1 MVPCMYCST
10 VMRSDN
16 LKNHIKTHSAFLGA
30 SRYAV
35 RMKRKNILSSDGIEL
50 GGEQLKHRKIR
61 RSDSEKKGTSAVQT
75 SNEYVSDHQEEEG
88 EEKGEKETTLGELDE
103 SLSREYRIDVW
114 KVIASEA
121 ATQENDDVLTS
132 FKNNI
137 LLVQSILH
145 DETCQVIMATLKKAE
160 ENIGMDFKEA
170 LDYATD
176 LRKFLILRTAKE
188 AMSTTEDE
196 NEEV

>member
-1 MVPCMYCST
+1 M
-10 VMRSDN
+10 
-16 LKNHIKTHSAFLGA
+16 
-30 SRYAV
+30 
-35 RMKRKNILSSDGIEL
+35 
-50 GGEQLKHRKIR
+50 
-61 RSDSEKKGTSAVQT
+61 
-75 SNEYVSDHQEEEG
+75 
-88 EEKGEKETTLGELDE
+88 GELDE

-160 ENIGMDFKEA
+160 ENVGMDFKEA

-188 AMSTTEDE
+188 AMSTAEDE
-196 NEEV
+196 NEEA

>member
-1 MVPCMYCST
+1 MVPCMYCPK
-10 VMRSDN
+10 VMRTDN
-16 LKNHIKTHSAFLGA
+16 LKKHMKTHHVVSGA
-30 SRYAV
+30 SHYTV
-35 RMKRKNILSSDGIEL
+35 GKKRKIILSSDGKKLHSERS
-50 GGEQLKHRKIR
+50 KHRNIR
-61 RSDSEKKGTSAVQT
+61 CSDLKKTETSAQEEL
-75 SNEYVSDHQEEEG
+75 SNEDVSDQEEE
-88 EEKGEKETTLGELDE
+88 EEEGEKETTLGEYE
-103 SLSREYRIDVW
+103 SLSSEYRIDVW

-145 DETCQVIMATLKKAE
+145 DETCQVVRATLKKAE

-188 AMSTTEDE
+188 AMSTAEDE
-196 NEEV
+196 NEEA